1 MHSKQILFVLL
12 LLSNYAFSNEIDK
25 SINVIEKTNQT
36 LGKYQKQINHLD
48 EKKEKLFQEYKYVNQ
63 EIKSTKNYNTQ
74 LQNVIT
80 SQEGELKNLEDQLVD
95 IENTQKNIYPLMEKM
110 VKSLKKLVEL
120 DTPFLLEERKNRI
133 DRIEQ
138 SLNRADIKTAEKFRI
153 ILEAFKIEYDYA
165 KNIETYQ
172 DISDDK
178 TYNFLRLGRVALYKQ
193 SLDLKDYFVWDNK
206 KKQWEIIEDSNTKA
220 NIRKGIK
227 IAKKQE
233 NVSLLELP
241 FKVEGEENE

>member
-12 LLSNYAFSNEIDK
+12 LLSTYAFSNEIDK

-80 SQEGELKNLEDQLVD
+80 SQEEELKNLEEQLVD

-120 DTPFLLEERKNRI
+120 DTPFLLDERKNRI
-133 DRIEQ
+133 ERIEK

-172 DISDDK
+172 DVSDDK

-193 SLDLKDYFVWDNK
+193 SLDLKDYYVWNNTIRGWDT
-206 KKQWEIIEDSNTKA
+206 IEDSNTKA

-241 FKVEGEENE
+241 FKAQGDNNE

>member
-1 MHSKQILFVLL
+1 MQYNRIFFVLL
-12 LLSNYAFSNEIDK
+12 LLSSFAFSNQIDK
-25 SINVIEKTNQT
+25 SINVIEKTNQK
-36 LGKYQKQINHLD
+36 LEKYQKQINYHD
-48 EKKEKLFQEYKYVNQ
+48 EKKEQLFQEYKYVNQ
-63 EIKSTKNYNTQ
+63 EIKATKNYNKQ

-80 SQEGELKNLEDQLVD
+80 SQEEELKNLEEQIID
-95 IENTQKNIYPLMEKM
+95 IEETQKNIYPLMEKM
-110 VKSLKKLVEL
+110 IKSLKRLVEL
-120 DTPFLLEERKNRI
+120 DTPFLLDERKERI
-133 DRIEQ
+133 KRLEE
-138 SLNRADIKTAEKFRI
+138 SLARSDIKTPEKFRI

-172 DISDDK
+172 EESEDK

-193 SLDLKDYFVWDNK
+193 SLDLKDYYVWNN
-206 KKQWEIIEDSNTKA
+206 EIRGWNEIEDSNTKS

-241 FKVEGEENE
+241 FKIQGASND

>member
-1 MHSKQILFVLL
+1 ML
-12 LLSNYAFSNEIDK
+12 LLSNAAFSDTIDQ
-25 SINVIEKTNQT
+25 SINVIEKTNQK
-36 LGKYQKQINHLD
+36 LGKFQKQINYLD
-48 EKKEKLFQEYKYVNQ
+48 EKKDKLFQEYKYVNQ

-80 SQEGELKNLEDQLVD
+80 SQNKELKNLEEQLVD

-110 VKSLKKLVEL
+110 VKSLKKLVQL
-120 DTPFLLEERKNRI
+120 DTPFLLDERKNRI
-133 DRIEQ
+133 DRIER

-193 SLDLKDYFVWDNK
+193 SLDLKDYYVWNNDIRA
-206 KKQWEIIEDSNTKA
+206 WDIIEDSNTKA

-241 FKVEGEENE
+241 FKVQGDKNE